1 MGMVSGLYEQD
12 LGNVLISET
21 PVKPAPFS
29 STVAARKHVEG
40 TASAVKPEFVA
51 LLYVHVRVLVQTM
64 MVETM
69 SDPVNVIDNVNSCK
83 RPSEFTVVFHVIA
96 VFLLC

>member
-1 MGMVSGLYEQD
+1 MHGDGIGTLRAR
-12 LGNVLISET
+12 LGILTGLISEM
-21 PVKPAPFS
+21 PVMPAPFS

-40 TASAVKPEFVA
+40 TASAVKLEFVE

-69 SDPVNVIDNVNSCK
+69 SDRVTMSDDDNSCE
-83 RPSEFTVVFHVIA
+83 RDHEYENS
-96 VFLLC
+96 